1 MSDQAISIVFFIGI
15 IALTLGITAWASRQ
29 NTGTDSHYV
38 AGGQITGWQNGLA
51 ISGDYLSA
59 ASFLGIAGAIALG
72 GFSGFYLSI
81 GFLVAYLVVLLLVAE
96 PLRNMGK
103 YTLADMLAS
112 RFNTSSV
119 RSVAA
124 LSTIA
129 ISMFYMIAQL
139 NGSGALVG
147 LLLGFPY
154 WLSVIVIGILMT
166 VYIVVGGM
174 VATTWIQIIKAVLL
188 IAGTVT
194 LSVLVL
200 ARYGFNPL
208 ALFAAVE
215 NDIGREALVPPPPS
229 TLVAGL
235 DVISLNIALVLGTA
249 GLPHILIRFL
259 TVPDAKTARS
269 SIVIATW
276 IIGLFYLLTPVLGYG
291 AALIVG
297 QDAISEANAAG
308 NLAAP
313 QLAEVLG
320 GPIFFAFISA
330 VAFATIVAVVAGLVV
345 AASSAFAHDFYT
357 NVIRGGEATQEEQFR
372 AARYA
377 AVGISVA
384 AILLA
389 LPAESFNVAF
399 LVALAF
405 AVAASANVPVI
416 LLTIFW
422 KRFNTTGAVT
432 GMLVGL
438 VSAVVLV
445 ILSPNVLT
453 GPNPEPPATPII
465 PIDYIFPLR
474 SPALVSVPLG
484 FLGCYLGTISAVA
497 APSASASRVS
507 RSPTTRSGSAPTPAS
522 PTSSRRFAKPPRP
535 RSRAPRSRDTRSA
548 TPSPRHD
555 RRGLFL
561 YAPRGRRKERA
572 WR

>member
-1 MSDQAISIVFFIGI
+1 MSDQAISIAFFVGI
-15 IALTLGITAWASRQ
+15 IALTLGITIWAARQ
-29 NTGTDSHYV
+29 NKDTSSHYV
-38 AGGQITGWQNGLA
+38 AGGNIKGWQNGLA

-59 ASFLGIAGAIALG
+59 ASFLGIAGSIALT

-96 PLRNMGK
+96 PMRNMGK
-103 YTLADMLAS
+103 YTFADMLAS

-139 NGSGALVG
+139 NGAGALVG
-147 LLLGFPY
+147 LLLGLPY
-154 WLSVIVIGILMT
+154 WFSVIVIGILMT
-166 VYIVVGGM
+166 IYIVAGGM

-188 IAGTVT
+188 IAGSVL
-194 LSVLVL
+194 LSILVL
-200 ARYGFNPL
+200 AQYGFNPL

-215 NDIGREALVPPPPS
+215 SEIGAEALVPPAPVPGIEGLFLS
-229 TLVAGL
+229 L

-269 SIVIATW
+269 SIITATW
-276 IIGLFYLLTPVLGYG
+276 IIGLFYLLTPILGYG

-297 QDAISEANAAG
+297 QDAIAEENAAG

-313 QLAEVLG
+313 QLAEALG

-357 NVIRGGEATQEEQFR
+357 NVIRGGEASEQEQLR

-377 AVGISVA
+377 AIGIAVA

-422 KRFNTTGAVT
+422 KKFNTTGAVT
-432 GMLVGL
+432 GILVGL
-438 VSAVVLV
+438 ISAVVLV
-445 ILSPNVLT
+445 LLSPNVLT

-465 PIDYIFPLR
+465 PIDYIFPLK

-484 FLGCYLGTISAVA
+484 FLGCYLGTILGGRGAEREREQGLQVSYDEHLVRVNTGITNIEEEIHEA
-497 APSASASRVS
+497 APETEQR
-507 RSPTTRSGSAPTPAS
+507 
-522 PTSSRRFAKPPRP
+522 TS
-535 RSRAPRSRDTRSA
+535 
-548 TPSPRHD
+548 
-555 RRGLFL
+555 
-561 YAPRGRRKERA
+561 
-572 WR
+572 

>member
-1 MSDQAISIVFFIGI
+1 MSDQVIAIIFFVFI
-15 IALTLGITAWASRQ
+15 IALTLGITGWASRK
-29 NTGTDSHYV
+29 NTDTSSQYV
-38 AGGQITGWQNGLA
+38 AGGQIKGWQNGLA

-59 ASFLGIAGAIALG
+59 ASFLGIAGAIALT

-96 PLRNMGK
+96 PLRNLGK

-112 RFNTSSV
+112 RFNASSV
-119 RSVAA
+119 RSVSA
-124 LSTIA
+124 LSTIT

-139 NGSGALVG
+139 NGSGALIG
-147 LLLGFPY
+147 LLLGLPY
-154 WLSVIVIGILMT
+154 WFSVIVIGILMT
-166 VYIVVGGM
+166 VYVVAGGM
-174 VATTWIQIIKAVLL
+174 VATTWIQIIKALLL
-188 IAGTVT
+188 IAGTLA

-200 ARYGFNPL
+200 ARYGFNPFE
-208 ALFAAVE
+208 LFAAVE
-215 NDIGREALVPPPPS
+215 SGIGREALVPPPPS
-229 TLVAGL
+229 GLTAGL

-269 SIVIATW
+269 SIVTATW
-276 IIGLFYLLTPVLGYG
+276 IIGLFYLLTPILGYG

-297 QDAISEANAAG
+297 QDEIAKANPAG

-330 VAFATIVAVVAGLVV
+330 VAFSTIVAVVAGLVV

-357 NVIRGGEATQEEQFR
+357 NVVRGGEATEQEQFR

-377 AVGISVA
+377 AIGISVA

-422 KRFNTTGAVT
+422 PRFNTAGAVT

-438 VSAVVLV
+438 ISAVVLV
-445 ILSPNVLT
+445 LLSPNVLT
-453 GPNPEPPATPII
+453 GPNPEPPLTPII
-465 PIDYIFPLR
+465 PIDAIFPLT

-484 FLGCYLGTISAVA
+484 FLGCYLGTIFGGRGAEREREQGLQTSYDEIRVRANTGFSNIEEEIHDA
-497 APSASASRVS
+497 APAEE
-507 RSPTTRSGSAPTPAS
+507 
-522 PTSSRRFAKPPRP
+522 PR
-535 RSRAPRSRDTRSA
+535 A
-548 TPSPRHD
+548 T
-555 RRGLFL
+555 
-561 YAPRGRRKERA
+561 
-572 WR
+572 

>member
-1 MSDQAISIVFFIGI
+1 MSNQAIAIIFFVAI
-15 IALTLGITAWASRQ
+15 IALTLGITAWASRRSKD
-29 NTGTDSHYV
+29 TSHHYV
-38 AGGQITGWQNGLA
+38 AGGEIKGWQNGLA

-59 ASFLGIAGAIALG
+59 ASFLGIAGAIALT

-96 PLRNMGK
+96 PMRNMGK
-103 YTLADMLAS
+103 YTFADMLAS
-112 RFNTSSV
+112 RFNNPSV
-119 RSVAA
+119 RSAAA
-124 LSTIA
+124 LSTIV

-139 NGSGALVG
+139 NGAGALIG
-147 LLLGFPY
+147 LLLGLPY
-154 WLSVIVIGILMT
+154 WLSVIGIGILMT
-166 VYIVVGGM
+166 IYIVAGGM
-174 VATTWIQIIKAVLL
+174 IATTWIQIIKALLL
-188 IAGTVT
+188 IAGTLT
-194 LSVLVL
+194 LSILVL

-208 ALFAAVE
+208 NLFSAVDSKLGGE
-215 NDIGREALVPPPPS
+215 FLIPPPPT

-269 SIVIATW
+269 SIVTATW

-297 QDAISEANAAG
+297 QDAIAKANAAG

-313 QLAEVLG
+313 QLAEALG
-320 GPIFFAFISA
+320 GPVFFAFISA

-357 NVIRGGEATQEEQFR
+357 NVFRGGEASEREQLR

-422 KRFNTTGAVT
+422 KRFNTAGAVT
-432 GMLVGL
+432 GILVGL
-438 VSAVVLV
+438 ISAVVLV
-445 ILSPNVLT
+445 AISPNVLT

-465 PIDYIFPLR
+465 PIDYIFPLK

-484 FLGCYLGTISAVA
+484 FLGCYLGTILGGRGAEREREQGLQISYDEI
-497 APSASASRVS
+497 RV
-507 RSPTTRSGSAPTPAS
+507 RANTGITNIEREIQEATPAEE
-522 PTSSRRFAKPPRP
+522 PR
-535 RSRAPRSRDTRSA
+535 T
-548 TPSPRHD
+548 T
-555 RRGLFL
+555 
-561 YAPRGRRKERA
+561 
-572 WR
+572 

>member
-1 MSDQAISIVFFIGI
+1 MSNQAIAIIFFVAI
-15 IALTLGITAWASRQ
+15 IALTLGITAWASRRSKD
-29 NTGTDSHYV
+29 TSHHYV
-38 AGGQITGWQNGLA
+38 AGGEIKGWQNGLA

-59 ASFLGIAGAIALG
+59 ASFLGIAGAIALT

-96 PLRNMGK
+96 PMRNMGK
-103 YTLADMLAS
+103 YTFADMLAS
-112 RFNTSSV
+112 RFNNPSV
-119 RSVAA
+119 RSAAA
-124 LSTIA
+124 LSTIV

-139 NGSGALVG
+139 NGAGALIG
-147 LLLGFPY
+147 LLLGLPY
-154 WLSVIVIGILMT
+154 WLSVIIIGILMT
-166 VYIVVGGM
+166 IYIVAGGM
-174 VATTWIQIIKAVLL
+174 IATTWIQIIKALLL
-188 IAGTVT
+188 IAGTLT
-194 LSVLVL
+194 LSILVL

-208 ALFAAVE
+208 ELFAAVDSKLGGE
-215 NDIGREALVPPPPS
+215 FLVPPPPT

-269 SIVIATW
+269 SIVTATW

-297 QDAISEANAAG
+297 QDAIAKANAAG

-313 QLAEVLG
+313 QLAEALG
-320 GPIFFAFISA
+320 GPVFFAFISA

-357 NVIRGGEATQEEQFR
+357 NVFRGGEASDQEQLR
-372 AARYA
+372 AARFA

-422 KRFNTTGAVT
+422 KRFNTAGAVT
-432 GMLVGL
+432 GILVGL
-438 VSAVVLV
+438 ISAVVLV
-445 ILSPNVLT
+445 AISPNVLT

-465 PIDYIFPLR
+465 PIDYIFPLK

-484 FLGCYLGTISAVA
+484 FLGCYLGTILGGRGAEREREQGLQTSYDEIRVRANTGITSIESEIHEA
-497 APSASASRVS
+497 APAEEPR
-507 RSPTTRSGSAPTPAS
+507 TT
-522 PTSSRRFAKPPRP
+522 
-535 RSRAPRSRDTRSA
+535 
-548 TPSPRHD
+548 
-555 RRGLFL
+555 
-561 YAPRGRRKERA
+561 
-572 WR
+572 

>member
-1 MSDQAISIVFFIGI
+1 MSDQVIAIIFFIAI

-38 AGGQITGWQNGLA
+38 AGGQIKGWQNGLA

-139 NGSGALVG
+139 NGSGALIG

-166 VYIVVGGM
+166 VYIVIGGM

-194 LSVLVL
+194 LSILVL

-208 ALFAAVE
+208 TLFSAVE
-215 NDIGREALVPPPPS
+215 NEIGREALFPPAPAPGIEGLWLS
-229 TLVAGL
+229 L

-269 SIVIATW
+269 SIVVATW
-276 IIGLFYLLTPVLGYG
+276 IIGLFYLLTPILGYG

-357 NVIRGGEATQEEQFR
+357 IVIRGGEATQEEQFR

-377 AVGISVA
+377 AIGISVA

-438 VSAVVLV
+438 ISAVVLV

-465 PIDYIFPLR
+465 PIDALFPLK
-474 SPALVSVPLG
+474 SPALISVPLG
-484 FLGCYLGTISAVA
+484 FLGCYLGTIFGGRGAEREREQGLQVSYDEIRVRANTGFSNIEEEIKEA
-497 APSASASRVS
+497 APETEQR
-507 RSPTTRSGSAPTPAS
+507 
-522 PTSSRRFAKPPRP
+522 TS
-535 RSRAPRSRDTRSA
+535 
-548 TPSPRHD
+548 
-555 RRGLFL
+555 
-561 YAPRGRRKERA
+561 
-572 WR
+572 

>member
-1 MSDQAISIVFFIGI
+1 MSNQIIAIIFFVAI
-15 IALTLGITAWASRQ
+15 IALTLGITAWASRRSKD
-29 NTGTDSHYV
+29 TSHHYV
-38 AGGQITGWQNGLA
+38 AGGEIKGWQNGLA

-59 ASFLGIAGAIALG
+59 ASFLGIAGAIALT

-96 PLRNMGK
+96 PMRNMGK
-103 YTLADMLAS
+103 YTFADMLAS
-112 RFNTSSV
+112 RFNNPSV
-119 RSVAA
+119 RSAAA
-124 LSTIA
+124 LSTIV

-139 NGSGALVG
+139 NGAGALIG
-147 LLLGFPY
+147 LLLGLPY
-154 WLSVIVIGILMT
+154 WLSVIGIGILMT
-166 VYIVVGGM
+166 IYIVAGGM
-174 VATTWIQIIKAVLL
+174 IATTWIQIIKALLL
-188 IAGTVT
+188 IAGTLT
-194 LSVLVL
+194 LSILVL

-208 ALFAAVE
+208 NLFSAVDSKLGGE
-215 NDIGREALVPPPPS
+215 FLIPPPPT

-269 SIVIATW
+269 SIVTATW

-297 QDAISEANAAG
+297 QDAIAKANAAG

-313 QLAEVLG
+313 QLAEALG
-320 GPIFFAFISA
+320 GPVFFAFISA

-357 NVIRGGEATQEEQFR
+357 NVFRGGEASEREQLR

-422 KRFNTTGAVT
+422 KRFNTAGAVT
-432 GMLVGL
+432 GILVGL
-438 VSAVVLV
+438 ISAVVLV
-445 ILSPNVLT
+445 AISPNVLT

-465 PIDYIFPLR
+465 PIDYIFPLK

-484 FLGCYLGTISAVA
+484 FLGCYLGTILGGRGAEREREQGLQISYDEI
-497 APSASASRVS
+497 RV
-507 RSPTTRSGSAPTPAS
+507 RANTGITDIEREIQQATPAEE
-522 PTSSRRFAKPPRP
+522 PR
-535 RSRAPRSRDTRSA
+535 T
-548 TPSPRHD
+548 T
-555 RRGLFL
+555 
-561 YAPRGRRKERA
+561 
-572 WR
+572 